1 VVLILA
7 EPMKKLEDEVVIR
20 HLLAQ
25 GVDLVCHALHLAVVV
40 SDAKTTLFER
50 MKLFIKLK
58 GTSLMV
64 AKELSIDNKPRLS
77 NPNPA
82 TRQRGC

>member
-25 GVDLVCHALHLAVVV
+25 GVDLVCHALHLTVVV
-40 SDAKTTLFER
+40 GDAKTTLFER

-64 AKELSIDNKPRLS
+64 AKELSIDNKPCLS

>member
-1 VVLILA
+1 VVLILV
-7 EPMKKLEDEVVIR
+7 EPMKKLEDEVAIR

-40 SDAKTTLFER
+40 GDAKTTLFER

-64 AKELSIDNKPRLS
+64 TMELSIDNKPRLL
-77 NPNPA
+77 NPNLA
-82 TRQRGC
+82 AQQRGC